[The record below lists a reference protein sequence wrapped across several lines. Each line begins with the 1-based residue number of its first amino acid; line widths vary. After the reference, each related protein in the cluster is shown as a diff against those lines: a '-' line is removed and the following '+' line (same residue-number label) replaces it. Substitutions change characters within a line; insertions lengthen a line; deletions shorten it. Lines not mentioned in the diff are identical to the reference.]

1 MIDVGHVFHLATER
15 KLSLRYLNRRRMEET
30 IGPIVNRSCR
40 TTNYRPR
47 FKQFRNDESDSQC
60 FSFVYVEANRCKTA
74 RKDSRDGARV
84 EYHGIVNSSYRMV
97 DASTLIFHTVE
108 PS

>member
-60 FSFVYVEANRCKTA
+60 FSLCGSESMQDCAKGQSRWGKSRISWNR
-74 RKDSRDGARV
+74 
-84 EYHGIVNSSYRMV
+84 
-97 DASTLIFHTVE
+97 
-108 PS
+108 